1 MSPVRI
7 VPLST
12 GGWQLACDGCDSLTA
27 VWEYAVADRLAATHQ
42 CPGRWERGVGG

>member
-12 GGWQLACDGCDSLTA
+12 GGYQLACDGCDSVTA
-27 VWEYAVADRLAATHQ
+27 VWEREVAERMRDTHR